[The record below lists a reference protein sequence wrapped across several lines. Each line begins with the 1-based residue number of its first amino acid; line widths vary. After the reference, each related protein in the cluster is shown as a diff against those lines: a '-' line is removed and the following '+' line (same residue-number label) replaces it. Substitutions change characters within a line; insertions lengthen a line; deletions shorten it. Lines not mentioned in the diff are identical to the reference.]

1 MQIRKAK
8 PTPAHSRT
16 KRNTTMYTST
26 QDALSAHLNQA
37 RGVLAYLLADAADL
51 KEGCTMSPEIQGN
64 ALWAVDS
71 LLAQAQKEVNGS
83 STEHGGSRQ
92 GNPL

>member
-16 KRNTTMYTST
+16 TRNTTMYTST
-26 QDALSAHLNQA
+26 HDELSAHLSQA

-51 KEGCTMSPEIQGN
+51 KEGCTMSPEIQCS

-71 LLAQAQKEVNGS
+71 LLERSEETLRTGIQADRCLPK
-83 STEHGGSRQ
+83 
-92 GNPL
+92 

>member
-1 MQIRKAK
+1 MDI
-8 PTPAHSRT
+8 
-16 KRNTTMYTST
+16 ST
-26 QDALSAHLNQA
+26 QDKLGAHLNQA
-37 RGVLAYLLADAADL
+37 RGVLAALLADTSDL
-51 KEGCTMSPEIQGN
+51 GRGSNLSTEMQNN

-92 GNPL
+92 ENPLCLGTV